1 MLSLR
6 ILTAERN
13 TIAEMQTES
22 PDRIQDLISG
32 EEIHGMTRPNSPA
45 KRRSSPQPSFWAGA
59 DRNFL
64 ERLATFRVVAS
75 TGHFTSAA
83 VQLGYSQATVTVH
96 IKALES
102 QLGVTLFER
111 CRFSRDIV
119 LTEAGRRALEYAG
132 RLLALAEEAK
142 TALKGVAPLHSAD
155 AHITSGNANG
165 QAS

>member
-1 MLSLR
+1 
-6 ILTAERN
+6 
-13 TIAEMQTES
+13 MQTES
-22 PDRIQDLISG
+22 SDGISG
-32 EEIHGMTRPNSPA
+32 EDIQGTARPNPLA
-45 KRRSSPQPSFWAGA
+45 KRRPSPQPSFWTGA

-111 CRFSRDIV
+111 CRFSRNIV
-119 LTEAGRRALEYAG
+119 LTEAGRRALEYAV
-132 RLLALAEEAK
+132 RLLALAEETK
-142 TALKGVAPLHSAD
+142 MALKGVAPLSD
-155 AHITSGNANG
+155 ANG

>member
-1 MLSLR
+1 ME
-6 ILTAERN
+6 TN
-13 TIAEMQTES
+13 G
-22 PDRIQDLISG
+22 PDTISG
-32 EEIHGMTRPNSPA
+32 EDIRGMVRPNSSA
-45 KRRSSPQPSFWAGA
+45 KRGASPQSSFWAGA

-111 CRFSRDIV
+111 CRFSKDIV
-119 LTEAGRRALEYAG
+119 LTEAGARALEYAV
-132 RLLALAEEAK
+132 RLLALAEETK
-142 TALKGVAPLHSAD
+142 MALKGAAPLAG
-155 AHITSGNANG
+155 TL
-165 QAS
+165 

>member
-1 MLSLR
+1 MR
-6 ILTAERN
+6 TD
-13 TIAEMQTES
+13 S
-22 PDRIQDLISG
+22 PDRIQDSISSEG
-32 EEIHGMTRPNSPA
+32 IRSMAQPNPPA
-45 KRRSSPQPSFWAGA
+45 KRRPSLWTGA

-96 IKALES
+96 IKGLES

-111 CRFSRDIV
+111 CRFSRNIV
-119 LTEAGRRALEYAG
+119 LTEPGRRALEYAV
-132 RLLALAEEAK
+132 RLLTLAEETKA
-142 TALKGVAPLHSAD
+142 ALKSAAPLHSAS
-155 AHITSGNANG
+155 AHLISASANG

>member
-6 ILTAERN
+6 ILAAGRN

-22 PDRIQDLISG
+22 TDRISVD
-32 EEIHGMTRPNSPA
+32 EVRGMARPETLA
-45 KRRSSPQPSFWAGA
+45 KRRPSSQTSFWSGA

-83 VQLGYSQATVTVH
+83 VQLGYCQATVTVH
-96 IKALES
+96 IKSLES

-111 CRFSRDIV
+111 CRFSRNIV
-119 LTEAGRRALEYAG
+119 LTEAGRRALEYAV
-132 RLLALAEEAK
+132 RLLALAEETK
-142 TALKGVAPLHSAD
+142 TVLKGAAPLHNNDSSGASSD
-155 AHITSGNANG
+155 ANRQTS
-165 QAS
+165 